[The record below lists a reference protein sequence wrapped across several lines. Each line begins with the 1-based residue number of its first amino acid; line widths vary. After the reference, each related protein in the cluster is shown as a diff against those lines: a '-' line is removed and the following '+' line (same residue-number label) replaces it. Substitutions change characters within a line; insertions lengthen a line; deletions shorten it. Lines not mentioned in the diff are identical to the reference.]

1 MFDDEYDDEERKE
14 EDIVEIDLGDDELD
28 GQDIT
33 EEDTLGMTDNRYLIF
48 NIFIVYSRS
57 P

>member
-1 MFDDEYDDEERKE
+1 MFDGEYDEELKE
-14 EDIVEIDLGDDELD
+14 DDNDEIDLRDDELD

-48 NIFIVYSRS
+48 NIFIVYTRS

>member
-14 EDIVEIDLGDDELD
+14 EENVEIDLGDDELN

-33 EEDTLGMTDNRYLIF
+33 EEDTGNDG
-48 NIFIVYSRS
+48 
-57 P
+57 